1 MKTALLVS
9 LSLLAASAATF
20 AQGEA
25 PGTIKATTKI
35 RPDGTTATTVVNPET
50 QTAEETI
57 TDSKNKVL
65 RKTTFLLDERNF
77 AIGAVHYDG
86 KGNVRYKESF
96 SRDMANNVVEARF
109 STGDGKPLGRRI
121 FVYNG
126 DKVMRVE
133 DYDAQGNLM
142 TPPKPAPTSR
152 GRPDK
157 KRR

>member
-1 MKTALLVS
+1 MKAAISVS
-9 LSLLAASAATF
+9 LGLLLATAPALF
-20 AQGEA
+20 AQGDA

-35 RPDGTTATTVVNPET
+35 RPDGTNATTVVNPDT

-65 RKTTFLLDERNF
+65 KKTTFLLDERNF

-86 KGNVRYKESF
+86 KGVVRYKESF
-96 SRDMANNVVEARF
+96 SRDPMNHVIESRF
-109 STGDGKPLGRRI
+109 SSGDGQALGRRV

-126 DKVMRVE
+126 DKVTRFD
-133 DYDAQGNLM
+133 DYDALGNLIV
-142 TPPKPAPTSR
+142 PQKPASP